1 MEKHMDSN
9 GSMSKVTSGAHDVV
23 DRAQSAASDAADE
36 AVRRAKPVLDRAARA
51 AHHAVDRAAGAAT
64 PAADWLSAQAEAVRT
79 APDRIAENGREA
91 ISNHPWKAVG
101 IALALG
107 LLLGRVLL

>member
-1 MEKHMDSN
+1 MDRN
-9 GSMSKVTSGAHDVV
+9 GSMNKVTTGAHDAV
-23 DRAQSAASDAADE
+23 DRAANAVSDAADE
-36 AVRRAKPVLDRAARA
+36 AVRKAKPALDRATRA
-51 AHHAVDRAAGAAT
+51 AHHAVDRAAGAAAPT
-64 PAADWLSAQAEAVRT
+64 ADWLSAKADAVRT